1 MILDD
6 MPRTLTSVLLLLA
19 VALGVLVPAA
29 SATAATVAGHGA
41 GFLSKTDRASWLGT
55 YRSDDGSSGLCLDVT
70 RPSALGSVF
79 HREEATEYLGLSV
92 DDRARLAYISR
103 VWASTGEMVT
113 AAAAQLAVWR
123 ITGLGG
129 HDAGWYAQR
138 ANEHAALVLSVSDDF
153 LERASQR
160 ASRSVTA
167 SLGIDLASHTVMS
180 ELSVDFVASGPTM
193 LAPGTH
199 VGVISLQGATFGD
212 GSTSRLAPN
221 GIAQAIVPD
230 AGRAVDD
237 VSASVAFVDL
247 PYGAAFA
254 LGRSDNGRQ
263 DLLLASPPGVSVS
276 AEARASG
283 PSGLSFAPRV
293 VTRASSPSVSA
304 GETISDELVL
314 TATDEGLGRWG
325 VYQDDEGF
333 HPVPVVIESVLYG
346 PLKRRP
352 EPLAEAPAD
361 APVVCRVETTAAEGP
376 RTYQSPGCA
385 VAEPGWYTWTA
396 AIDPA
401 RTPPEH
407 GGDRLGGWSSSWG
420 EAAET
425 SLVLGAPTI
434 STVASRAFL
443 DQPACVHDTLSVSGL
458 PVGAPAFTVTATL
471 IGPDEAAPTP
481 GAVHEEWR
489 QLQSP
494 GAGEVTITGDGEY
507 STDCVEVSEPGYYH
521 FVISSPGST
530 VDGASIPAFEDAAVH
545 ASESFVLQSPPP
557 SNVPSSP
564 AARLASTGQEA
575 GPGLL
580 TGVVITA
587 LGAGAWA
594 ALRLSR
600 PSRSARS

>member
-1 MILDD
+1 
-6 MPRTLTSVLLLLA
+6 MPRTLTALLLLLA
-19 VALGVLVPAA
+19 VSLGIVIPAA
-29 SATAATVAGHGA
+29 SASAAVVTGHGV
-41 GFLSKTDRASWLGT
+41 GFLSKTDRSWIGSYLSTDGT
-55 YRSDDGSSGLCLDVT
+55 TGLCLDVS
-70 RPSALGSVF
+70 RPSALGSTF
-79 HREEATEYLGLSV
+79 TYEETTEYAGLSL
-92 DDRARLAYISR
+92 DDLARVAYIGR
-103 VWASTGEMVT
+103 VWASTYELVT
-113 AAAAQLAVWR
+113 AAAAQLAIWR
-123 ITGLGG
+123 ITGLDG
-129 HDAGWYAQR
+129 HDAAYYAQR
-138 ANEHAALVLSVSDDF
+138 ANEHAAVVLSTSDSF
-153 LERASQR
+153 LAQASRA

-167 SLGIDLASHTVMS
+167 TLGIDLASHTVTS
-180 ELSVDFVASGPTM
+180 QLVVDLVGSGPTV
-193 LAPGTH
+193 LAPGVH
-199 VGVISLQGATFGD
+199 DGVITLQGATFGD
-212 GSTSRLAPN
+212 GSTTRRAAN
-221 GIAQAIVPD
+221 GVAQAIIPD
-230 AGRAVDD
+230 PGRAIDE
-237 VSASVAFVDL
+237 VSASVGFTDL
-247 PYGAAFA
+247 PYGATFTV
-254 LGRSDNGRQ
+254 GRSLNGRQ
-263 DLLLASPPGVSVS
+263 DLLQAAPVRAQAT

-283 PSGLSFAPRV
+283 PSPLPFSPEV
-293 VTRASSPSVSA
+293 VTRTSSGSIAA
-304 GETISDELVL
+304 GETLSDDLVL
-314 TATDEGLGRWG
+314 SATDEGLGRWG

-361 APVVCRVETTAAEGP
+361 APVVCRVETAATEGP
-376 RTYQSPGCA
+376 GTYRSPGCA

-407 GGDRLGGWSSSWG
+407 GGDRLGAWSSSWG

-425 SLVLGAPTI
+425 TLVLGAPTI
-434 STVASRAFL
+434 STVASRASL

-557 SNVPSSP
+557 SSVPSSP

-580 TGVVITA
+580 AGVVITA